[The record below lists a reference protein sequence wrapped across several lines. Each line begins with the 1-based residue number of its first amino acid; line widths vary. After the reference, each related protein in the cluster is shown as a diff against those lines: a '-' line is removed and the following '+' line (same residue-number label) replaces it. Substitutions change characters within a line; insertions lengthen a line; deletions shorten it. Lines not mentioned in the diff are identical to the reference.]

1 MCSTTVLEMVPSK
14 LSSGGR
20 ESSSVAL
27 QEASLWNGVLR
38 EGDESAVSVD
48 AGHVGVRV
56 PPGQRFSQRAGAAAD
71 LHRRERP
78 SSPKSG

>member
-1 MCSTTVLEMVPSK
+1 MLDDGVGNGPIEAFIGEGEGSGVP
-14 LSSGGR
+14 
-20 ESSSVAL
+20 L
-27 QEASLWNGVLR
+27 QEASLWDGVLR

-71 LHRRERP
+71 LQ
-78 SSPKSG
+78 